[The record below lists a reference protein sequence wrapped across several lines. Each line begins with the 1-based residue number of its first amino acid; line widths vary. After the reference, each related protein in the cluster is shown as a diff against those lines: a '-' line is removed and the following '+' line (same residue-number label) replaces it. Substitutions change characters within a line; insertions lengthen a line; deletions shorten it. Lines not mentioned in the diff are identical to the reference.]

1 MTRRPTLLLV
11 DDHALM
17 TEGLCNM
24 LEPEYEIVGVVREG
38 PKVKDAVLAYS
49 PDLVLLDLSL
59 PGMSGLQVLA
69 QLREF
74 GLFTPVLFVTMHS
87 ERLYAEE
94 ALRNGAIG
102 YVLKLARAEEL
113 RHAISEALAGREYVT
128 PLLTGLP
135 AMGATTQAT
144 QAVPPDAGIKALTGR
159 QREVLRL
166 IARGWTT
173 EEIAVELDLSAK
185 SVEYHRVRIRKTLGF
200 TSTAALVRYA
210 VSEGLV

>member
-1 MTRRPTLLLV
+1 
-11 DDHALM
+11 
-17 TEGLCNM
+17 
-24 LEPEYEIVGVVREG
+24 
-38 PKVKDAVLAYS
+38 
-49 PDLVLLDLSL
+49 
-59 PGMSGLQVLA
+59 
-69 QLREF
+69 
-74 GLFTPVLFVTMHS
+74 
-87 ERLYAEE
+87 
-94 ALRNGAIG
+94 RNGAIG

-173 EEIAVELDLSAK
+173 EEIAVE
-185 SVEYHRVRIRKTLGF
+185 YHRVRIRKALGF